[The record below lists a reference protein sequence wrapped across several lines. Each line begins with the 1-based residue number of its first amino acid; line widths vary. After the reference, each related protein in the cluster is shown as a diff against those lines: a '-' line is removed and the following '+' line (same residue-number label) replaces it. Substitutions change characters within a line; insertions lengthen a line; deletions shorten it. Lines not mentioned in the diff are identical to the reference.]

1 MFYLIGIGLYSEKDL
16 SIKAIEIIK
25 TCDKAYAELY
35 TADISF
41 NPNNFQ
47 KLTRKQV
54 QLLTREQV
62 EQSNKFL
69 EEAKTKNI
77 CLLVP
82 GDPLFA
88 TTHLE
93 ILQRAKEKNIQ
104 FKIIHSSSIQTTV
117 GETGLSLYNFGKI
130 VSLPKP
136 QKNFFPTSFYDTI
149 LQNKKQ
155 GLHTLLLLD
164 IGLDI
169 NHAAKILED
178 IEKQKQKN
186 KKLFTNNIKLFA
198 CAQLGSEMQM
208 IKYCTLKEMKYRH
221 LGKTPHCIVIPGKLT
236 HYEEDFIKTLY
247 E

>member
-16 SIKAIEIIK
+16 SIRAVEIIK

-35 TADISF
+35 TADINF
-41 NPNNFQ
+41 NQKNFQ
-47 KLTRKQV
+47 KLTDKKV
-54 QLLTREQV
+54 QLLNREQV

-93 ILQRAKEKNIQ
+93 ILQRAKKQNIK
-104 FKIIHSSSIQTTV
+104 FKIVHSSSVQTAI

-130 VSLPKP
+130 TSLPRP
-136 QKNFFPTSFYDTI
+136 QKNFFPTSFYDII
-149 LQNKKQ
+149 LQNRKQ

-169 NHAAKILED
+169 NHAIDILLQV
-178 IEKQKQKN
+178 EKQKQK
-186 KKLFTNNIKLFA
+186 KLFTDNLKLFG

-208 IKYCTLKEMKYRH
+208 IKYCTLKEMKYSH
-221 LGKTPHCIVIPGKLT
+221 LGKTPHCIVIPAKLT
-236 HYEEDFIKTLY
+236 HYEEEFIKTFY